1 MGVGGSK
8 AVCSILRQK
17 KPSEA
22 ATCGG
27 YGFLLP
33 GLGATITKS
42 EHDRL
47 ERLLMAISG
56 HCEHGSLMSA
66 FDPKRTF
73 PIKQNKVQHWHSD
86 KLGH

>member
-56 HCEHGSLMSA
+56 HSSLARFMSA
-66 FDPKRTF
+66 IGGKAD
-73 PIKQNKVQHWHSD
+73 NGDVE
-86 KLGH
+86 